1 MISFSIADT
10 LQELKLPVIST
21 EECRRRTIFLPLYK
35 ISDSQICAG
44 WPRGGKDACLGDSV
58 SRICFSRL
66 NIGFKKLI

>member
-1 MISFSIADT
+1 MMTNLISFFSIYQSTADT

-44 WPRGGKDACLGDSV
+44 WPRGGKDACLV
-58 SRICFSRL
+58 
-66 NIGFKKLI
+66 GFFYF